1 MAIKVGGTTVIDD
14 SRQLTNIASVDATT
28 VAALGS
34 AGVGGG
40 GGVVSLQASG
50 GNISQGDFVALNSD
64 GTITSTSIAGGE
76 DFLTISLSSGITVSS
91 YFNFIFDTF
100 YDSANSKLIMLVRDT
115 SNYPAISLGTVSN
128 GSITSITTPVR
139 LKSSDTV
146 GFGDGNNGNIV
157 YNSASFNGQFY
168 LATFTRTND
177 YPWHA
182 TFTVSGNT
190 VTAHNE
196 VEVGNYYWS
205 TTQGAVSNWD
215 SFYNRF
221 CTVAWSSSNQQILVK
236 HFDMT
241 TASSGFLTTRGER
254 QGPSG
259 TLYYSGQ
266 GVGPAGSGIIVSAYS
281 FNSYNDLR
289 LIAHWP
295 NAIGNNPS
303 QSAPTG
309 NLNTQTAYNIQ
320 RHPEVAY
327 NSDDDEYVVVY
338 PLTNGIW
345 AIPFTFDKIGGFST
359 NTPVQITDDYVQ
371 SDYRFDLKWN
381 SNTQTYNL
389 LVDGGVG
396 SPSNVVGVSF
406 PDNQMSLYSFTASA
420 STGSVSTAS
429 FVQEIYPTD
438 EITRIHYNDDMG
450 MFAHTLNNTQITG
463 GTATRVPKWCGIAK
477 ENITSG
483 STGDIFVL
491 SGVSPDQTGLTPR
504 SVYYLDPATN
514 SLTTTAT
521 DNYKIGKALTSTK
534 LLITEGNT

>member
-1 MAIKVGGTTVIDD
+1 MAIKVGGTTVVDD

-64 GTITSTSIAGGE
+64 GTVTSINVAGGD
-76 DFLTISLSSGITVSS
+76 DFLTVSLSSGITITS
-91 YFNFIFDTF
+91 YFSYIYDTF

-115 SNYPAISLGTVSN
+115 SNHPAIALGTVSN
-128 GSITSITTPVR
+128 GNITSITTPVK
-139 LKSSDTV
+139 LKSSHIV
-146 GFGDGNNGNIV
+146 GFGDGGNGNII
-157 YNSASFNGQFY
+157 YNSTGGFY
-168 LATFTRTND
+168 LATFTREND

-182 TFTVSGNT
+182 TFSVSGST

-196 VEVGNYYWS
+196 IEVGNYYWA
-205 TTQGAVSNWD
+205 TTANAMSNWD
-215 SFYNRF
+215 STYNRF
-221 CTVAWSSSNQQILVK
+221 LTVAWSSMNQQILVK

-241 TASSGFLTTRGER
+241 TASSGFLTTQGER
-254 QGPSG
+254 NGPSG
-259 TLYYSGQ
+259 TFYYGGS
-266 GVGPAGSGIIVSAYS
+266 GVGPAGSGVIITAYS
-281 FNSYNDLR
+281 FNAYTDLR

-295 NAIGNNPS
+295 NTSGSSPN

-309 NLNTQTAYNIQ
+309 NLNTQTAYGVQ

-327 NSDDDEYVVVY
+327 NPDDDEYVVVY
-338 PLTNGIW
+338 PLTNGLW
-345 AIPFTFDKIGGFST
+345 AIPFTFDKVGGFST
-359 NTPVQITDDYVQ
+359 NTPVQISDDYVQ
-371 SDYRFDLKWN
+371 SDFRFDLRWN

-396 SPSNVVGVSF
+396 SPANVVNVAF
-406 PDNQMSLYSFTASA
+406 PDNRMNLYSFTASA
-420 STGSVSTAS
+420 STGSVSTLS
-429 FVQEIYPTD
+429 YVQEIHPSEVTA
-438 EITRIHYNDDMG
+438 RIHYNDDMG
-450 MFAHTLNNTQITG
+450 TFFYDNNGSQITG
-463 GTATRVPKWCGIAK
+463 GLGTRVPKWCGIAK

-504 SVYYLDPATN
+504 SVYYLDATTN
-514 SLTTTAT
+514 SLTTVAT

-534 LLITEGNT
+534 LLITEGNA